1 MKYVYVG
8 GQYTEFRGYV
18 FKWGQP
24 TTILDKGTLL
34 AIARRPDFKEYV
46 EPAAPVAEPKSKT
59 LRLPRKVPS

>member
-1 MKYVYVG
+1 MKFVYTG

-34 AIARRPDFKEYV
+34 AIARRPDFKEYL
-46 EPAAPVAEPKSKT
+46 EPVAPKSKT
-59 LRLPRKVPS
+59 LRLPRKVPN